1 MLKVLI
7 CFLTLFNL
15 HNPNIMRNFASQ
27 SKRKARAIK
36 QRSKT
41 PKTLKHKDNGN
52 KKEQLESK
60 LHYRLHQ

>member
-1 MLKVLI
+1 ML
-7 CFLTLFNL
+7 FLTSFNL

-41 PKTLKHKDNGN
+41 PHNTKTKNEN
-52 KKEQLESK
+52 ESEFENN
-60 LHYRLHQ
+60 LHCRVHQQFGRE